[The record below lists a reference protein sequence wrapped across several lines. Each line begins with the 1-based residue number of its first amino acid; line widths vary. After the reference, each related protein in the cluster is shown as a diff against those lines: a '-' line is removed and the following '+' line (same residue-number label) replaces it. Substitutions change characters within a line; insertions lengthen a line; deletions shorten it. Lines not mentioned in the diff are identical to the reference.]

1 MPITESGITLN
12 FPDNNYFRLGGCDG
26 YKKIQNN
33 FSEMDAC
40 WYDQANDTLYII
52 ELKNWGNNN

>member
-26 YKKIQNN
+26 YKKIGKEALSPRMKLARALVSDGHGNQDN
-33 FSEMDAC
+33 
-40 WYDQANDTLYII
+40 TL
-52 ELKNWGNNN
+52 